1 MALDR
6 AAALGILP
14 RKFFND
20 GSLSSISGW
29 SDFPF
34 VFIVILAEPLRA
46 GGSVLLRTL
55 HKLKGISGY
64 SVPRCHQPLLMVQ
77 AERRVLMRDGVAV
90 SAAGMFWELGAVI

>member
-6 AAALGILP
+6 AAALDVLP
-14 RKFFND
+14 RKVFND

-34 VFIVILAEPLRA
+34 IFIVISAEPLRA

-55 HKLKGISGY
+55 QKLKGVSGY

-90 SAAGMFWELGAVI
+90 SAAGVFREL